1 MNEEKEQG
9 EKKKTRKESVVDG
22 SVVNLTEM
30 VDRTAE
36 QIAFLKKKQEEL
48 QGQKAELEELR
59 RQRKELDSVKREVLT
74 ALERSIAVL
83 DREESDLQRKHSL
96 VKMTRREFD
105 TIINEVRAIR
115 EETWQE
121 ENLKAELAQALAVV
135 AKAKREVTVARG
147 KIDALSTRG
156 LDEKEEPQAPEGGR
170 MEILPTRSGELFR
183 RGLIFFLPA
192 ALLAVLVAALIRLM
206 QLIE

>member
-1 MNEEKEQG
+1 
-9 EKKKTRKESVVDG
+9 
-22 SVVNLTEM
+22 M
-30 VDRTAE
+30 VDRTTE
-36 QIAFLKKKQEEL
+36 RIAFLKKKQEEL

-59 RQRKELDSVKREVLT
+59 RQRKELDSIKREVLT
-74 ALERSIAVL
+74 DLELSIAVL

-96 VKMTRREFD
+96 VQMTRKEFD
-105 TIINEVRAIR
+105 TIIAEVREIR

-156 LDEKEEPQAPEGGR
+156 LDEKEEPRTPEGGR
-170 MEILPTRSGELFR
+170 TEILPTRSGELFR

-206 QLIE
+206 QLIK